1 MSEFGDDWDD
11 LAESVGNRY
20 AGDQG
25 LKPRFYYVPQQ
36 DQELTE
42 KEGRPMYK
50 DKLFIEIKLPGNKD
64 EVRKRPAT
72 EMDIARFRRVY
83 KQFIEN
89 NEESD
94 VIGTPLSEW
103 PGVNRAQVEEMKYMN
118 VHTVEQLVA
127 MSDANAQG
135 FMGIAALR
143 EKAKAYLA
151 ASTVEAGAEVAL
163 KQQKEIEELK
173 ELVANMQSNMEA
185 PKKRGRPKK
194 VEEAPLDDIPPAL
207 EA

>member
-1 MSEFGDDWDD
+1 MSEFGDEWDD
-11 LAESVGNRY
+11 LAENATNRY
-20 AGDQG
+20 AGDKG

-83 KQFIEN
+83 KQFMEN
-89 NEESD
+89 NEESE
-94 VIGTPLSEW
+94 VVGTLLSEW

-118 VHTVEQLVA
+118 IQTVEQLVA

-151 ASTVEAGAEVAL
+151 ASTVEAGAEIAL

-194 VEEAPLDDIPPAL
+194 IHESPMDDNPQAL